1 MIVNMTDSLRLKQS
15 FRKTLAMEEVRLLV
29 QEEGRAARNLIA
41 FSVPVDQSQSETS
54 KVSLKKPP
62 TSPRGPVADG
72 KKEENLRPTKRSSS
86 LTKSRVRSASTGR
99 DKKSELQARYWAF
112 LFGNLQRAVDDI
124 YQTCESDES
133 ITECKEVIMVLEN
146 YTRDFY
152 NLIEWFKLKWDF
164 ENTPPP
170 QRPTSLTWEIRKSS
184 PGKAHTLSS
193 FEKGV
198 SSKHSVKIDGNTPD
212 SCEGSL
218 AARILSMHSPPLRSN
233 PSKERS
239 KVEETIKPGKCTS
252 DTSEV
257 SPEEMVELVSALS
270 VLSEVDEAK
279 KESCGK
285 LDISK
290 DHPTENLLMI
300 AKTDATTVNI
310 DSSCSAVNEIGD
322 EKPGDLAEVSE
333 SSVKQST
340 VEKVTAGTPEPSTA
354 GENHLVIVDAAVGN
368 NECGSENPPSDQLS
382 HAISEED
389 LPKNMVS
396 QASQTEEEQTG
407 WEASLAAPL
416 ESQVPLTTDSS
427 TQPDPDIL
435 GPLPSNLT
443 KSASGS
449 SQPGGESTKVSR
461 VVPGQSKV
469 SQPVGQRP
477 LVTKSEEQGVNVGLG
492 KDASTTRVVL
502 PRVGGRGRGIAG
514 LSVGVVG
521 SKSGS
526 DVPGMRGSQRSE
538 PEISKGRGRA
548 DIMRSRALPSRV
560 VLGRTSL
567 GGPSVGL
574 AARSSPAVPASGP
587 VPRLMRS
594 RTIVEGTNSA
604 SSLWS
609 VKRQSSTESAAR
621 TSRPSPSV
629 MRQLR
634 PTSGT
639 PGGGV
644 TSGRTN
650 LSGLVRNVRTLGVHS
665 SMNNIQSRSSWAVH
679 HCGSS
684 KLSEQQNPRGGRKS
698 ASNSSLHS
706 SASSTSSASTVRS
719 WADKVK
725 GGPEALAKT
734 SPRAS
739 QNLKEEAPSD
749 IPSTE
754 ASKKPPAGDDDDS
767 QGWET
772 VRNRSSRSRISPA
785 SKVASLNANLLKTS
799 SVENSGGLGSSLSQS
814 AGNITKVLAKKD
826 QKSGSLG
833 MDTAAKE
840 PARRS
845 FPQTRFQR
853 PSSATSLP
861 ALTSLGGNSKVH
873 SPSPPKEG
881 RPRANG
887 KRSHHN
893 SGNGKLN
900 SLSKKVANL
909 NNINNQKSN
918 SKESSPDLKNLA
930 IELSPV
936 QDVEKRRKSKD
947 IVIKGKREMLNE
959 EKDTHND
966 ISQKVEKMVNGT
978 GNDEKNDDE
987 DETKIL
993 EDLGKESPGGKS
1005 TESDSNLISDEVLR
1019 KTEELSAEEEKLEQE
1034 IMELEKT
1041 EIEVDTETEETE
1053 TDGEACA
1060 GVGDEEDE
1068 RMEVVTPEDRET
1080 IEAKYENMLA
1090 GMSWAERMEAL
1101 EQLEAMAARHPG
1113 RALEL
1118 HQKLSSPSRKR
1129 SLAET
1134 LRRYQAKQA
1143 QAEEKRQ
1150 RLQALKATKLRELF
1164 KKIGEVR
1171 EAKVQNIEAKREQL
1185 EQKLRR
1191 AEEKRKRHLQ
1201 GIVRKA
1207 HDEEEKLKEIA
1218 FINELEAQNKRHDFM
1233 ALCQEQ
1239 EGRLLGI
1246 IEERQ
1251 RKQEEKA
1258 AKEAAVEE
1266 RRRALEAERQ
1276 AKLEE
1281 MQERRRKREERI
1293 DREQQEKEK
1302 ERLELA
1308 REKARDRE
1316 ERRSALQA
1324 AQLANQEELQRKIKQ
1339 KQEESARRHD
1349 HNMELIRQRAL
1360 ALESCSLAGRGPG
1373 EDSSLPRL
1381 SPYETNKF
1389 CNLCNVLIESEVYL
1403 FSHLRGKKHQESLR
1417 SQTLQQ
1423 KIGSDG
1429 HSIKESPSPINM
1441 CSMEHIV
1448 DAPADKID
1456 PKIAQDRE
1464 RQKALKK
1471 RCKKIRQRMSQ
1482 KGQEYESNLEKSQ
1495 KNIESSNKSRL
1506 QKLIKD
1512 VEKLSNSQGKGQW
1525 PDTAITALERALGE
1539 INRILDKQNVLDK
1552 IAFQALGGFTALTS
1566 IIEMALGNSPNVP
1579 QSLPP
1584 KCYITTCTTY
1594 NLACNGCSGNSKYVL
1609 LSNKIT
1615 TVLDFLLQRLSG
1627 LVPFRGPVHGGSSAS
1642 NKSTSGTPSVDPVAG
1657 ALMRLLSLVLS
1668 SFASSPDLLAAG
1680 DRGGGGDGP
1689 SRSGAID
1696 EQRIQDVICYAV
1708 SVGVVDK
1715 LASYCGGVRDPIDSD
1730 PAAAHFL
1737 LGAIG
1742 LISTLAACCA
1752 SIRSPPKSAV
1762 RGPGGDCRVGRGG
1775 SASSSCSS
1783 SSSDPSDPTQ
1793 LVSTLQATEVV
1804 GAASMLYGML
1814 LHQGAPARSSH
1825 DAAASSTDASDEEG
1839 GSGASPLPA
1848 SPVPPA
1854 LPPHTIA
1861 VTMATFRLFTRV
1873 AELDLRMFQ
1882 NVLGAEGISLQFRHI
1897 ASYLLWYCSHHR
1909 ERDLLHEVVRV
1920 VGFFAVGN
1928 HDNQAII
1935 QSGYMPTVL
1944 QQLCILPF
1952 EYFSS
1957 PPLTKVLFPTLLA
1970 CCRGN
1975 RQNRHIL
1982 EREVSYQ
1989 MLEDFRSSDDARDI
2003 VLVRLVSEQAC
2014 DDADED
2020 LDESFGDK

>member
-1 MIVNMTDSLRLKQS
+1 MTDSLRLKQS

-41 FSVPVDQSQSETS
+41 FSVPVDQTLSEAS
-54 KVSLKKPP
+54 NSAKASSKKPP
-62 TSPRGPVADG
+62 TSPRLSFPDG
-72 KKEENLRPTKRSSS
+72 KKEENLRSTKRSST

-152 NLIEWFKLKWDF
+152 NLIEWFKLKWEY

-184 PGKAHTLSS
+184 PGKAHTLST
-193 FEKGV
+193 FEKEV
-198 SSKHSVKIDGNTPD
+198 SSKYSVKSDTSSQD
-212 SCEGSL
+212 SAEGTV
-218 AARILSMHSPPLRSN
+218 ATRIISMHSPPLRAN
-233 PSKERS
+233 PPKERG
-239 KVEETIKPGKCTS
+239 KVEESAKPAKCVDDS
-252 DTSEV
+252 SDVPKEDTSET
-257 SPEEMVELVSALS
+257 LSALS

-279 KESCGK
+279 KELCSNSESHESPP
-285 LDISK
+285 I
-290 DHPTENLLMI
+290 ENVLAI
-300 AKTDATTVNI
+300 ANTHDQETIGNP
-310 DSSCSAVNEIGD
+310 DSSVSAINEVEND
-322 EKPGDLAEVSE
+322 VVVEVMVSSSAEPLILQVE
-333 SSVKQST
+333 SM
-340 VEKVTAGTPEPSTA
+340 
-354 GENHLVIVDAAVGN
+354 
-368 NECGSENPPSDQLS
+368 GSENCGTQVEEHYNDCPPSDQLTYVN
-382 HAISEED
+382 SEDEI
-389 LPKNMVS
+389 PKSMVS

-407 WEASLAAPL
+407 WEASLAAPAETQL
-416 ESQVPLTTDSS
+416 PLTTDSS
-427 TQPDPDIL
+427 TQPDHDLLDASPSVKQVTTSVQSL
-435 GPLPSNLT
+435 GD
-443 KSASGS
+443 A
-449 SQPGGESTKVSR
+449 TKVAKVIATQNKTIQPAGQKTLSGKCEDQ
-461 VVPGQSKV
+461 VVA
-469 SQPVGQRP
+469 
-477 LVTKSEEQGVNVGLG
+477 TGLG
-492 KDASTTRVVL
+492 KDVPGARGL
-502 PRVGGRGRGIAG
+502 LARVGGRGRGITGA
-514 LSVGVVG
+514 LVGVLG
-521 SKSGS
+521 AKGT
-526 DVPGMRGSQRSE
+526 DAPGLRGSQRSE
-538 PEISKGRGRA
+538 TEVPKGRGRA
-548 DIMRSRALPSRV
+548 EITRARVTPSRV
-560 VLGRTSL
+560 VTGRGML
-567 GGPSVGL
+567 GGPALGVL
-574 AARSSPAVPASGP
+574 ARSSSAFPASGQ
-587 VPRLMRS
+587 VPKLMRS
-594 RTIVEGTNSA
+594 RTVVEGTSSA
-604 SSLWS
+604 SSSWS
-609 VKRQSSTESAAR
+609 MKRQSSTESTAR
-621 TSRPSPSV
+621 TSKTSPSA

-639 PGGGV
+639 PAGGV
-644 TSGRTN
+644 ASCRTP
-650 LSGLVRNVRTLGVHS
+650 LSGLVRKDVRSHGVHS
-665 SMNNIQSRSSWAVH
+665 SLNNIQSRSSWAVH

-684 KLSEQQNPRGGRKS
+684 KLAEQQHPRGGRKT

-725 GGPEALAKT
+725 GSPVENTKT
-734 SPRAS
+734 QMKAASP
-739 QNLKEEAPSD
+739 NLKEESTSD
-749 IPSTE
+749 LPASE
-754 ASKKPPAGDDDDS
+754 MSKKPSSAGEDDDS

-785 SKVASLNANLLKTS
+785 SKVASLNVNALENS
-799 SVENSGGLGSSLSQS
+799 AVENSGGLGSSLSRS

-826 QKSGSLG
+826 PKAGLTVDG
-833 MDTAAKE
+833 AVKE

-881 RPRANG
+881 RSRGNG
-887 KRSHHN
+887 KKNQGH
-893 SGNGKLN
+893 SGNGKVN
-900 SLSKKVANL
+900 SISKKVANL
-909 NNINNQKSN
+909 NNINTQKSAMN
-918 SKESSPDLKNLA
+918 EPSPDSLKNVA
-930 IELSPV
+930 IELSPMRDFDK
-936 QDVEKRRKSKD
+936 QRKSKD
-947 IVIKGKREMLNE
+947 NSIKSKCDSVNE
-959 EKDTHND
+959 DGILAD
-966 ISQKVEKMVNGT
+966 ISQRMENMMNGV
-978 GNDEKNDDE
+978 GNDEKNNDE
-987 DETKIL
+987 DASNAIG
-993 EDLGKESPGGKS
+993 DLGGKGSPEGKS
-1005 TESDSNLISDEVLR
+1005 LDSDSNLMNDEVLR

-1060 GVGDEEDE
+1060 GPGDEEDE
-1068 RMEVVTPEDRET
+1068 RLEVVTPEDRET

-1150 RLQALKATKLRELF
+1150 RLQELKAMKLRELF

-1171 EAKVQNIEAKREQL
+1171 EAKAQNIEAKREQL

-1191 AEEKRKRHLQ
+1191 AEEKRRRHLQ

-1233 ALCQEQ
+1233 AHCQEQ
-1239 EGRLLGI
+1239 EERRLGI

-1266 RRRALEAERQ
+1266 RRKALEAERQ

-1360 ALESCSLAGRGPG
+1360 ALESCSMAGRGPG
-1373 EDSSLPRL
+1373 EESSLPRL

-1389 CNLCNVLIESEVYL
+1389 CNICNVLIESEVYL

-1423 KIGSDG
+1423 KVGSEG
-1429 HSIKESPSPINM
+1429 HGAKESPSPINM

-1471 RCKKIRQRMSQ
+1471 RCKKIRQRMAQ
-1482 KGQEYESNLEKSQ
+1482 KGQEYENMLEKSP
-1495 KNIESSNKSRL
+1495 KNVESSNKSRL

-1512 VEKLSNSQGKGQW
+1512 VEKLNHSQGKGQW
-1525 PDTAITALERALGE
+1525 PDVAITALERALGE
-1539 INRILDKQNVLDK
+1539 INRILDKQNVVDK
-1552 IAFQALGGFTALTS
+1552 VAFQALGGFAALTS
-1566 IIEMALGNSPNVP
+1566 LLEMAVGTSPNITP
-1579 QSLPP
+1579 SLPP

-1594 NLACNGCSGNSKYVL
+1594 NLACNGCPGNSKYVL

-1627 LVPFRGPVHGGSSAS
+1627 LIPFRQPVHGGSSGGA
-1642 NKSTSGTPSVDPVAG
+1642 NRAASGTPPVDPVAG

-1668 SFASSPDLLAAG
+1668 SFASSETLSIHNRDG
-1680 DRGGGGDGP
+1680 KGGDGL
-1689 SRSGAID
+1689 SAGGAVQ

-1742 LISTLAACCA
+1742 LISTLAACSA
-1752 SIRSPPKSAV
+1752 SIRGSSKAAGKGSSGGGGE
-1762 RGPGGDCRVGRGG
+1762 GPGRRGG

-1783 SSSDPSDPTQ
+1783 SGPDPSDPTQ
-1793 LVSTLQATEVV
+1793 LVSALQATEAV

-1814 LHQGAPARSSH
+1814 LHQGAPARSSR
-1825 DAAASSTDASDEEG
+1825 DAASSSDASDEEG
-1839 GSGASPLPA
+1839 GLGGGTSPLP

-1854 LPPHTIA
+1854 LPPHTLA
-1861 VTMATFRLFTRV
+1861 VTLATFRLFTRV

-1944 QQLCILPF
+1944 QQLCSLPF

-1989 MLEDFRSSDDARDI
+1989 LLEDFRSSEDARDI
-2003 VLVRLVSEQAC
+2003 VLVHLVSEQTSEDAD
-2014 DDADED
+2014 DDAE
-2020 LDESFGDK
+2020 ENFGDK